1 MAHEIIYLAP
11 PCFGE
16 ERYWCED
23 DAPVDCECA
32 DGPHSWTRYEP
43 ATPKSS
49 EGELL
54 EAAEELVASLSLN
67 DEDGLTEFAEPMVKM
82 RQAIARAKAGKA
94 QS

>member
-1 MAHEIIYLAP
+1 MTQDQQAVA
-11 PCFGE
+11 
-16 ERYWCED
+16 WM
-23 DAPVDCECA
+23 
-32 DGPHSWTRYEP
+32 YEHNGCKNVYAYQLP
-43 ATPKSS
+43 DWSPAKGTETPLYATPKSS
-49 EGELL
+49 EGALL